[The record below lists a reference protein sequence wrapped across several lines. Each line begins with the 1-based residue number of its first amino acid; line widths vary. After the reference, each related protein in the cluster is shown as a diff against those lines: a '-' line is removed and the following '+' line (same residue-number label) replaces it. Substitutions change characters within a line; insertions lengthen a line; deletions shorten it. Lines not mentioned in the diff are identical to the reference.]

1 MFLPEDDKYMQS
13 KEYLLSRICTLYGGR
28 IAEQLINGE
37 RNITTGASNDIEVAT
52 GIATNMVTKWGL
64 SDKVGPLKFGEDDS
78 SPFLGRSA
86 SQSSKTYSDETS
98 KLIDSE
104 IKDIINSCYE
114 RAETILKDNMD
125 KLHTMAE
132 ALLKYETIDQY
143 QIDDIM
149 SGAEPREPSDWNND
163 DEPPKKSTKESSIKG
178 PAEEL

>member
-1 MFLPEDDKYMQS
+1 
-13 KEYLLSRICTLYGGR
+13 
-28 IAEQLINGE
+28 
-37 RNITTGASNDIEVAT
+37 
-52 GIATNMVTKWGL
+52 MVTKWGL

-104 IKDIINSCYE
+104 IKGIINSCYE

-132 ALLKYETIDQY
+132 ALLKYETIDQH

>member
-1 MFLPEDDKYMQS
+1 M
-13 KEYLLSRICTLYGGR
+13 
-28 IAEQLINGE
+28 
-37 RNITTGASNDIEVAT
+37 
-52 GIATNMVTKWGL
+52 
-64 SDKVGPLKFGEDDS
+64 
-78 SPFLGRSA
+78 
-86 SQSSKTYSDETS
+86 
-98 KLIDSE
+98 E
-104 IKDIINSCYE
+104 IKGIINSCYE